1 MKRIWVSLFS
11 IAGPAAVMAAGSMG
25 TGSTASLVLA
35 GAWFQYSLGWV
46 ILLVIPPFVV
56 ALDSASRIGICGAKG
71 MMSLISERLH
81 PGVSWIILVIM
92 TLVHIL
98 VAMGQI
104 SVMSAALLSA
114 IGIDPPSGGAPDPSY
129 RMAEVLCIALVS
141 FSLLALLL
149 RGGYPRV
156 QKMLTGLLLLMLA
169 CFLVVAFRGFS
180 DILLILRGLIPS
192 IPEALPVPGS
202 SVARSAGVSI
212 IAIAGGVLAPASLL
226 GMSYL
231 TKDSQSSVSQFGRN
245 LWMAIINLGLIF
257 GCYSLFVLIAGG
269 YALYPLS
276 ENAAIEQ
283 IHQAGQ
289 VLTRALPGNIS
300 FLAPRIFALGLFVCG
315 LTTLVVIAQVMAYLT
330 LDVLGKNWR
339 HTQDNRLFSGL
350 LAAWIVV
357 PSILA
362 PFWDFPAL
370 LKVLLIMGVNV
381 VVAPLALAIIL
392 YLINSS
398 TLMGAHRAGWVRNLF
413 LVAGLLLGLVL
424 AAIRL
429 PGYLASL

>member
-1 MKRIWVSLFS
+1 MKRGLARLFS
-11 IAGPAAVMAAGSMG
+11 IAGPSAVLAAGSMG

-46 ILLVIPPFVV
+46 ILLVIPSFVA
-56 ALDSASRIGICGAKG
+56 ALDSASRIGICGARG

-81 PGVSWIILVIM
+81 PAVSWAILAIT

-104 SVMSAALLSA
+104 SVMSAALLSVF
-114 IGIDPPSGGAPDPSY
+114 GIDPPSAGVSDSGY
-129 RMAEVLCIALVS
+129 RMAEVACIALVS
-141 FSLLALLL
+141 ISLLALLL

-169 CFLVVAFRGFS
+169 CFLVVAFRGFQ
-180 DILLILRGLIPS
+180 DILLILKGLIPS
-192 IPEALPVPGS
+192 IPEDVPVAGGS
-202 SVARSAGVSI
+202 VVRSGTGSI
-212 IAIAGGVLAPASLL
+212 MAIAGGVLAPGSLL
-226 GMSYL
+226 SMSYL
-231 TKDSQSSVSQFGRN
+231 MKDSQSSTSQFGRN
-245 LWMAIINLGLIF
+245 LWMAILNLGVIF

-269 YALYPLS
+269 YALHPLPES
-276 ENAAIEQ
+276 ASIQQ

-289 VLTRALPGNIS
+289 VLTRALPGEIS
-300 FLAPRIFALGLFVCG
+300 WLAPRIFALGLFICG
-315 LTTLVVIAQVMAYLT
+315 LTTLVVIAQAMSYLT
-330 LDVLGKNWR
+330 LDVLGQDWR
-339 HTQDNRLFSGL
+339 HTRDNRLFSGL

-357 PSILA
+357 PSVLA

-370 LKVLLIMGVNV
+370 LKVLLLMGVNL

-392 YLINSS
+392 YLINSR
-398 TLMGAHRAGWVRNLF
+398 TLMGPHRAGWARNLL
-413 LVAGLLLGLVL
+413 LVSGLLLGLVL
-424 AAIRL
+424 AGIRL